1 MNKHYKLIAFLLA
14 AIGVIFFSAKAI
26 LVKLAYNYDVDTVSL
41 LLIRMGI
48 ALPFYVIIAAI
59 ESYRQKNNK
68 LIAKDYLFLLILGFL
83 GYYLASFLDFKG
95 LTYITASVERLILFV
110 YPTLVVLISSI
121 FLKKPVSL
129 QQKLA
134 VIITYIGV
142 FVAFYKYSNVNGTS
156 SNIPLGAV
164 LVFSSALSYAFFLVG
179 SGNMIPRIGAV
190 RFTSYA
196 MIVSCIAVILHYLI
210 GNKSNVFDHQNEVY
224 LLGTGMA
231 FISTIIPSFMIAEA
245 IKRIGASNVAI
256 VGSLGPISTIIL
268 ATIFL
273 GESISIYQ
281 LVGTVIVIGG
291 VSLIARTKKS
301 NKTQV
306 KNVENN

>member
-1 MNKHYKLIAFLLA
+1 MDKHYKLIAFVLA
-14 AIGVIFFSAKAI
+14 AFGVIFFSAKAV

-48 ALPFYVIIAAI
+48 ALPFYVVIAII
-59 ESYRQKNNK
+59 EKFRQKDNK
-68 LIAKDYLFLLILGFL
+68 LLPKDYLFLLILGFL

-95 LTYITASVERLILFV
+95 LTYVTASIERLILFV
-110 YPTLVVLISSI
+110 YPTLVVLISAI
-121 FLKKPVSL
+121 FLKKPVSI

-134 VIITYIGV
+134 IVITYIGV
-142 FVAFYKYSNVNGTS
+142 FIAFYKYSDASGTS
-156 SNIPLGAV
+156 SNITLGGI
-164 LVFSSALSYAFFLVG
+164 LVFGSALSYAFFLVG

-196 MIVSCIAVILHYLI
+196 MIVSCMAVLLHYLA
-210 GNKSNVFDHQNEVY
+210 GNNTDLFCYPNEVY

-231 FISTIIPSFMIAEA
+231 FISTIIPSFMLAEA
-245 IKRIGASNVAI
+245 IKRLGASNVAI

-273 GESISIYQ
+273 GETISLYQ
-281 LVGTVIVIGG
+281 LAGTIIVIAG
-291 VSLIARTKKS
+291 VSLIAINKS
-301 NKTQV
+301 SDKNQV
-306 KNVENN
+306 KKIQNN